1 MIDSNKLIIG
11 FDPGLINT
19 GWGVIQK
26 TNKSE
31 ICIDFGCI
39 STKKNIELGKRLLFI
54 YEESLRL
61 VEKYS
66 PSSIAIEKI
75 FANKNPE
82 STLKLGK
89 ARAIIFLV
97 AARFKIDIF
106 EYSPNTVKK
115 NIVGYGH
122 AQKNQVIDMVKR
134 FFPVL
139 TSLDHNSAD
148 ALAVAICHSM
158 HQKSKIKI
166 LNDS

>member
-1 MIDSNKLIIG
+1 MTNLILG
-11 FDPGLINT
+11 FDPGLNTT
-19 GWGVIQK
+19 GWGVIINQGNNDVYVDHG
-26 TNKSE
+26 TIITDS
-31 ICIDFGCI
+31 
-39 STKKNIELGKRLLFI
+39 KNCLGSRLNLI
-54 YEESLRL
+54 YEEACNVL
-61 VEKYS
+61 KKHS
-66 PSSIAIEKI
+66 PKSIAVEKI

>member
-1 MIDSNKLIIG
+1 LIDSNKLIIG

-26 TNKSE
+26 NNKSE
-31 ICIDFGCI
+31 ICVDYGCI
-39 STKKNIELGKRLLFI
+39 STTKNIKLGKRLLLI

-66 PSSIAIEKI
+66 PNSIAIEKI

-89 ARAIIFLV
+89 ARAMIFLV
-97 AARFKIDIF
+97 AAKLNVEVF
-106 EYSPNTVKK
+106 EYSPNTIKK
-115 NIVGYGH
+115 NLVGYGH
-122 AQKNQVIDMVKR
+122 ATKFQMIKMIERIFSNLKIENED
-134 FFPVL
+134 
-139 TSLDHNSAD
+139 SAD

-158 HQKSKIKI
+158 QKQSKIF
-166 LNDS
+166 SQG

>member
-31 ICIDFGCI
+31 ICIDYGCI
-39 STKKNIELGKRLLFI
+39 STIKNIELGKRLLFI

-89 ARAIIFLV
+89 ARAMIFLV
-97 AARFKIDIF
+97 AAKQNVEIF
-106 EYSPNTVKK
+106 EYSPKTIKK
-115 NIVGYGH
+115 NLVGYGH
-122 AQKNQVIDMVKR
+122 ATKFQMKKMIERIFSNLKIENED
-134 FFPVL
+134 
-139 TSLDHNSAD
+139 SAD

-158 HQKSKIKI
+158 QKQSKIF
-166 LNDS
+166 SQG